1 MDNWFSPASL
11 ILVTL
16 PHWSHSIQ
24 PSVSSRKS
32 PRLILPQMGHFTS
45 YVLNSRHPLST
56 GSPKCFDDML
66 CDALDYQLP
75 NPDFFVRI
83 SLLIAI
89 SQNYF
94 PGFFIHTCIKLQRIQ
109 LVSPTLAELCF
120 LITTISPLSMP
131 ASVMESP
138 SAFRM

>member
-11 ILVTL
+11 ILVAF

-24 PSVSSRKS
+24 PSVSSKKS

-66 CDALDYQLP
+66 CDSLNYQFP
-75 NPDFFVRI
+75 NPDFLVRI

-89 SQNYF
+89 FKNCFSD
-94 PGFFIHTCIKLQRIQ
+94 FFIHTRKKFQGI
-109 LVSPTLAELCF
+109 
-120 LITTISPLSMP
+120 
-131 ASVMESP
+131 
-138 SAFRM
+138 